1 MSSQKTMQSLRYLSG
16 LLIILG
22 FFVFGSCPV
31 RIAKAGGANVIP
43 NHTCSGYTSDE
54 ISLFQDGSSSVNLS
68 LVLLAVPVPT
78 TFPDQP
84 LFTKVNVLHDA
95 VSTPGVYAIPIY
107 LRNGALLI

>member
-1 MSSQKTMQSLRYLSG
+1 MPFQKTMQSLRYLSG

-43 NHTCSGYTSDE
+43 SHTCTGATSDE
-54 ISLFQDGSSSVNLS
+54 ISLFQDGSSSIDLS
-68 LVLLAVPVPT
+68 LPLLDVPAT
-78 TFPDQP
+78 TAFQGQT
-84 LFTKVNVLHDA
+84 LFTRINVLHNA
-95 VSTPGVYAIPIY
+95 VSAPGFYSIPIY